1 MQKLISLTLLK
12 SINFILNKIYN
23 QKKQLSFMDNIIND
37 LIKNRRATPPRFLA
51 KNEISKEIIQQL
63 LENAN
68 WAPTH
73 KNTEPWRFKV
83 YNGTSKQKL
92 ADDIYTLLTQKL
104 AEGEPLN
111 VQKID
116 KFKDALENV
125 PVAIAI
131 IFERDAAERVP
142 EWQEIAAVSMAVQNM
157 WLSATSMGLGAFWST
172 PEFLPLLNNI
182 VEIQPGQ
189 KLLGFFYVSQIAM
202 EYPSPGRGD
211 VNAKVEWKE

>member
-1 MQKLISLTLLK
+1 MD
-12 SINFILNKIYN
+12 INL
-23 QKKQLSFMDNIIND
+23 ND
-37 LIKNRRATPPRFLA
+37 LIRNRRATPPRFLS
-51 KNEISKEIIQQL
+51 KNEISKEVIQQL

-83 YNGTSKQKL
+83 YSGEPKQKL
-92 ADDIYTLLTQKL
+92 ATEIYSLLTKKV
-104 AEGEPLN
+104 AEGEQLN
-111 VQKID
+111 IQKID
-116 KFKDALENV
+116 KFKEALDRV

-157 WLSATSMGLGAFWST
+157 WLTAASLGLGAFWST
-172 PEFLPLLNNI
+172 PEFLLLLNDI

-189 KLLGFFYVSQIAM
+189 KLLGFFYIGQIAM

-211 VNAKVEWKE
+211 IAAKVVWSE

>member
-1 MQKLISLTLLK
+1 VNNISD
-12 SINFILNKIYN
+12 I
-23 QKKQLSFMDNIIND
+23 
-37 LIKNRRATPPRFLA
+37 IKNRRATPPRFMA
-51 KNEISKEIIQQL
+51 KTEVSKEIIQQL

-73 KNTEPWRFKV
+73 KNTEPWRLKV
-83 YNGTSKQKL
+83 YSGESKQKL
-92 ADDIYTLLTQKL
+92 AGDIYSLLTSKL
-104 AEGEPLN
+104 AQGEQLN

-116 KFKDALENV
+116 KFKEALERV

-157 WLSATSMGLGAFWST
+157 WLTATGLGLGAFWAT
-172 PEFLPLLNNI
+172 PEFLPLLNDI
-182 VEIQPGQ
+182 IGIQSRQ
-189 KLLGFFYVSQIAM
+189 KLLGFFYVGQVAM

-211 VNAKVEWKE
+211 IAEKVVWKE

>member
-1 MQKLISLTLLK
+1 MDF
-12 SINFILNKIYN
+12 SINKI
-23 QKKQLSFMDNIIND
+23 
-37 LIKNRRATPPRFLA
+37 IKNRRATPPKFLA
-51 KNEISKEIIQQL
+51 KKEIPKTLIELL

-83 YNGTSKQKL
+83 YTGEPKQQL
-92 ADDIYTLLTQKL
+92 ANDIYSLLTKKVT
-104 AEGEPLN
+104 EGEPLN
-111 VQKID
+111 IQKID
-116 KFKDALENV
+116 KFKDALERV

-131 IFERDAAERVP
+131 VFERDAAERVP

-157 WLSATSMGLGAFWST
+157 WLTATSLGLGAFWST
-172 PEFLPLLNNI
+172 PEFLPLLNDV

-189 KLLGFFYVSQIAM
+189 KLLGFFYVGQIAM

-211 VNAKVEWKE
+211 IGAKVIWKE

>member
-1 MQKLISLTLLK
+1 MEN
-12 SINFILNKIYN
+12 NFNEII
-23 QKKQLSFMDNIIND
+23 KK
-37 LIKNRRATPPRFLA
+37 RRATPPRFLA
-51 KNEISKEIIQQL
+51 RTEIPKEVIQQL

-83 YNGTSKQKL
+83 YSGESKHKLSTNIYSLLTSKL
-92 ADDIYTLLTQKL
+92 AQ
-104 AEGEPLN
+104 GEQLN

-116 KFKDALENV
+116 KFKDALERV

-157 WLSATSMGLGAFWST
+157 WLSATNVGLGAFWST
-172 PEFLPLLNNI
+172 PEFLPLLNDVI
-182 VEIQPGQ
+182 EIQPMQ
-189 KLLGFFYVSQIAM
+189 KLLGFFYVGQIAM
-202 EYPSPGRGD
+202 EYPSHGRGD
-211 VNAKVEWKE
+211 INAKVVWYE